1 MTLFQDSENPIKHT
15 TRPIVTGSTVIGV
28 KFNGGVLVAADTL
41 CSYGSTARF
50 KNVCRLKTV
59 GDNSILA
66 AGGEFSDFQKL
77 SNMIEELY
85 EEGECYDDGAKMGP
99 KEWAS
104 YITRVEYQNRSKMNP
119 LWCSLI
125 LAGKQA
131 GKTNLSYIDLHG
143 TFFETDSFV
152 ATGLGAY
159 MAIPLLRARWSEN
172 MSLAEA
178 KEVVSESLKI
188 CFYRDCRASNRIQF
202 GVCSDDGVCIEDPVE
217 LEHYWGH
224 EAWTKPKL
232 QSSTAAT
239 W

>member
-1 MTLFQDSENPIKHT
+1 MTLSQDLENPVKHT

-77 SNMIEELY
+77 SDMIDELY

-178 KEVVSESLKI
+178 KEVVRLLGRVTITLPLSL
-188 CFYRDCRASNRIQF
+188 
-202 GVCSDDGVCIEDPVE
+202 VCVSSFVSSSVFFFLRVMSPSLLPVGAG
-217 LEHYWGH
+217 L
-224 EAWTKPKL
+224 
-232 QSSTAAT
+232 
-239 W
+239 